1 MINQYFIIKICVT
14 FYFHFLFQGYGGK
27 AKAYIAA
34 QGTKNL
40 HKVFYLIV
48 ALIGK
53 TIISGLNRYAN
64 YRNVLLFH
72 Q

>member
-1 MINQYFIIKICVT
+1 M
-14 FYFHFLFQGYGGK
+14 GK
-27 AKAYIAA
+27 QRPTLLHKV
-34 QGTKNL
+34 QKNL